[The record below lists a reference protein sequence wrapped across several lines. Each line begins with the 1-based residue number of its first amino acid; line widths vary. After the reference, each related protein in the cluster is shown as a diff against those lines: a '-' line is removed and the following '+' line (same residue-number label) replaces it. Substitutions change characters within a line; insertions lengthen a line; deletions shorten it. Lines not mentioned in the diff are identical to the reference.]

1 MDKVWIIVEYDSM
14 SFECN
19 ITAIDGIYTSK
30 EKAEEAK
37 AVIERI
43 EMDIF
48 ECGGGEDIEI
58 IEMPIDSVSP
68 NYRNA
73 LIDNIK
79 TYQRHINAMTNLLN
93 EENQEDYGVKG
104 QNWS

>member
-1 MDKVWIIVEYDSM
+1 MDKVWIIVEYNSM
-14 SFECN
+14 SFEHN

-30 EKAEEAK
+30 EKAKEAK
-37 AVIERI
+37 AAIEHI

-68 NYRNA
+68 DYRNV
-73 LIDNIK
+73 LIENIK
-79 TYQRHINAMTNLLN
+79 RHQRYVDTMTNLLN
-93 EENQEDYGVKG
+93 GENQ
-104 QNWS
+104 S